1 MVVRNQCGIRPVMA
15 TTEDLIA
22 ALEPILENFLLDEKR
37 NGEILIYT
45 GLRETADGRLEGIP
59 EAG

>member
-1 MVVRNQCGIRPVMA
+1 MVVRNQCEVRPVMG

-22 ALEPILENFLLDEKR
+22 ALEPILENFLLDEER

-45 GLRETADGRLEGIP
+45 GLRERADGRLEEVP

>member
-1 MVVRNQCGIRPVMA
+1 MVVRNQCDMRPVMG

-22 ALEPILENFLLDEKR
+22 ALEPILENFLLDEER

-45 GLRETADGRLEGIP
+45 GLRETADGRLEEVAESG
-59 EAG
+59 

>member
-1 MVVRNQCGIRPVMA
+1 VRPVLG

-22 ALEPILENFLLDEKR
+22 ALEAILENFLLDEEP

-45 GLRETADGRLEGIP
+45 GLRETADGRLEEVP

>member
-1 MVVRNQCGIRPVMA
+1 MVVRNQCEVRPVMG

-22 ALEPILENFLLDEKR
+22 ALEPILENFLLDEER

-45 GLRETADGRLEGIP
+45 GLRETADGRLERVP

>member
-1 MVVRNQCGIRPVMA
+1 MG

-22 ALEPILENFLLDEKR
+22 ALEPILENFLLDEER

-45 GLRETADGRLEGIP
+45 GLRETADGRLERVP